1 MTASATVII
10 PVYNAVRHLELVLA
24 GFSRQSFPHFE
35 LIVADDGSGP
45 EMRLLVEAWAGQS
58 PFPLRYVY
66 QPDEGFR
73 RNGILNSAVRI
84 ASTGYLIFADGDCIP
99 HRQFVQAHWENREP
113 RTVLAGRRVN
123 LSERISEHLTAQT
136 VLAGEH
142 EKVTLARVIE
152 ALLGR
157 GGHWDEGARIG
168 SPWLRRLI
176 SRKEPSLLGSDFSL
190 EKSLLE
196 EINGFN
202 EEFVG
207 YGGDDTELEYRL
219 RLAGARFKW
228 VRHQAIQYHLY
239 HPSRFANPENIRIIE
254 RTRARGKAACER
266 GLRTLPPRS

>member
-1 MTASATVII
+1 MTPSATVII
-10 PVYNAVRHLELVLA
+10 PVYNALRQLELVFA

-45 EMRLLVEAWAGQS
+45 EIRRFVEAWSERS
-58 PFPLRYVY
+58 PFPVRYVF

-73 RNGILNSAVRI
+73 RNRILNSAVRI
-84 ASTGYLIFADGDCIP
+84 ASTGYMVFADGDCIP

-113 RTVLAGRRVN
+113 GTVLAGRRVN
-123 LSERISEHLTAQT
+123 LSPSVSEQLTPKA

-142 EKVTLARVIE
+142 EKLTLSRVLE
-152 ALLGR
+152 ALRGR
-157 GGHWDEGARIG
+157 GRHWDEGAVIG

-176 SRKEPSLLGSDFSL
+176 NRKEPSLLGSDFSA

-202 EEFVG
+202 EDFVG

-228 VRHQAIQYHLY
+228 VRHQAIQYHLC

-266 GLRTLPPRS
+266 GLRTL